1 MTDSGLPTS
10 EHLEHLDTDTIADL
24 IENLLPAPEAHRAR
38 EHVKACPEC
47 QQTYDAL
54 LQLTEDLAEEGRTDI
69 PMPPDVAEHL
79 DAVIVSESVLRSS
92 TVGVHSLVQLRE
104 EPHRHLPKLLLA
116 AAAVVVVAAAGVVG
130 VVLSTADRSNDGAAG
145 INPSGGPSAVPSL
158 STDEVGP
165 AAQRWLEGTERTDD
179 AVLHGSAAEIDCARQ
194 FAAGRPNSALRL
206 VQPAEV
212 DDRRATVIGVP
223 GGSPRDIQVFVV
235 TGCGAPGGVATPF
248 YDTTVTLRNR

>member
-24 IENLLPAPEAHRAR
+24 IENLLPATEAHRAR

-54 LQLTEDLAEEGRTDI
+54 LQLSEDLAEEGRTDI
-69 PMPPDVAEHL
+69 PMPADVAEHL

-104 EPHRHLPKLLLA
+104 EPRRHLPKLLLA
-116 AAAVVVVAAAGVVG
+116 AAAVVVVGAVGVG
-130 VVLSTADRSNDGAAG
+130 VVVATADHSNEGAAAISPTG
-145 INPSGGPSAVPSL
+145 VPTGLTSL
-158 STDEVGP
+158 TTAQVGP
-165 AAQRWLEGTERTDD
+165 QAQRWLENSNGP
-179 AVLHGSAAEIDCARQ
+179 VLHGDASEIACAKA
-194 FAAGRPNSALRL
+194 FAAGRPNPQLRL

-212 DDRRATVIGVP
+212 DGKRATVIGLQ
-223 GGSPRDIQVFVV
+223 GGSPRDIQLVVV
-235 TGCGAPGGVATPF
+235 TGCNAKSGVATPF
-248 YDTTVTLRNR
+248 FDTNITLRNR

>member
-38 EHVKACPEC
+38 EHVKACPDC

-54 LQLTEDLAEEGRTDI
+54 LQLTEDLADEGRMDI
-69 PMPPDVAEHL
+69 PIPTDVAEHL

-92 TVGVHSLVQLRE
+92 TVGVHSLAQLRE
-104 EPHRHLPKLLLA
+104 EPRRHLPKLVLA
-116 AAAVVVVAAAGVVG
+116 AAGVLVVAAAGVG
-130 VVLSTADRSNDGAAG
+130 LVVSTADHSNDGAAG
-145 INPSGGPSAVPSL
+145 INSPTSGPSAVPTL
-158 STDEVGP
+158 STQQVGP
-165 AAQRWLEGTERTDD
+165 EAQRWLESSNDP
-179 AVLHGSAAEIDCARQ
+179 VLHGSPDEISCARI
-194 FAAGRPNSALRL
+194 FAAGRPNPTVRL
-206 VQPAEV
+206 VQPAKV
-212 DDRRATVIGVP
+212 DGKRATVIGLQ

-235 TGCGAPGGVATPF
+235 TGCSEPGGVASSF